1 MPYQE
6 NKKECVFS
14 SSLKPYPIHMG
25 YNNTEYIF
33 ESKDVECWTNNGSKT
48 EKRLSNWRKIKN
60 P

>member
-33 ESKDVECWTNNGSKT
+33 ESKDVEC
-48 EKRLSNWRKIKN
+48 
-60 P
+60 